1 MAKPQ
6 RRTRRQATSTV
17 ADTEQPARRRADV
30 YALIVILLA
39 AVVIRALYLRE
50 AMADPRFEHPGIDAA
65 YHDHWA
71 TGLATGDWR
80 VPTPYSDPMIRKTAY
95 LRPPG
100 YPYFLA
106 AVYKVFGPNHLA
118 AAIVQMVMGVGNC
131 ALMFLFA
138 RRWFGRATATVA
150 AALMAVHWTFIYFEP
165 VLLAPA
171 LLITL
176 TILLLYI
183 LALWTEKVT
192 VWRAL
197 TVGLLLGCTALV
209 RPNVL
214 LFAPVVVVW
223 AVWAVGRRQGW
234 RRFALATGALA
245 VGSVAA
251 IAPAT
256 IRNAVVASDFVP
268 ISSNFGINLYIGNS
282 EVADGYVVDDLPGL
296 GRFATCFDYRSVVR
310 NVQEQVGRP
319 LSDSEVSSYF
329 AAKATDYIRT
339 YPGRTLRLMGKRA
352 LLFWG
357 PREIAHNQTPH
368 FDRVHS
374 TVLRL
379 VPTNFTLLLS
389 LGLVGAGLTLRRCR
403 TKNQTQEETT
413 RPAAPCSVAVLP
425 VLFVLTWFV
434 SFLPFFVAARYR
446 VPVQPWLA
454 LLAAC
459 GLVTIA
465 RLVAARRWRV
475 AGACMA
481 ACAGLCLLASINFGG
496 YVADEA
502 NPHHQRAVAYQLGGQ
517 LDKAIDAYRHVLR
530 LRPDH
535 DEAHANLGV
544 LLAGRGQVDQAL
556 AHYNESL
563 RVRGDRAEVHSN
575 LAILLAQKGQIP
587 QAVEH
592 LRQALQL
599 KPDYPEGHNNLA
611 SLLIGMGRF
620 AQAADHLRQA
630 LGINPAQPAALESL
644 AWLYATCPQDS
655 VRNGPEAVRL
665 AQQLCQLTDN
675 DPSALDTLAASYA
688 EAGQFAQAVAAAQQA
703 VSAAVQ
709 RGQSQLA
716 PAFEARRRLYR
727 ARQPFREPSPLA
739 R

>member
-1 MAKPQ
+1 MAEPH
-6 RRTRRQATSTV
+6 RRTRRHATGEPEK
-17 ADTEQPARRRADV
+17 AKQPARRRADIYV
-30 YALIVILLA
+30 LIAVLLA
-39 AVVIRALYLRE
+39 AVLLRALYLRE
-50 AMADPRFEHPGIDAA
+50 AVADPRFEHPGIDAA

-80 VPTPYSDPMIRKTAY
+80 VPTPYADPMIRQTAY

-106 AVYKVFGPNHLA
+106 GIYTLFGPHHLA
-118 AAIVQMVMGVGNC
+118 AAIVQMVIGVGNC

-138 RRWFGRATATVA
+138 RRGFGRATAVVA
-150 AALMAVHWTFIYFEP
+150 AALMAVHWTFVYFEP
-165 VLLAPA
+165 VLLAPT

-176 TILLLYI
+176 TILLLYV
-183 LALWTEKVT
+183 LALWAEKVT

-197 TVGLLLGCTALV
+197 AAGLLLGCAALV

-223 AVWAVGRRQGW
+223 AVWAVAHRQGW
-234 RRFALATGALA
+234 RPFALATGALA
-245 VGSVAA
+245 AGSVAA

-256 IRNAVVASDFVP
+256 IRNAVVARDFVP
-268 ISSNFGINLYIGNS
+268 ISSNLGINLYIGNS

-310 NVQEQVGRP
+310 SVQQQAGRP
-319 LSDSEVSSYF
+319 LSDSEVSRYL
-329 AAKATDYIRT
+329 AAKATDYIKT
-339 YPGRTLRLMGKRA
+339 HPWQTLRLIGKRA
-352 LLFWG
+352 FLFWG

-368 FDRVHS
+368 FDRMHS
-374 TVLRL
+374 TALRL
-379 VPTNFTLLLS
+379 VPTNFPSLLS
-389 LGLVGAGLTLRRCR
+389 LALVGAGLTFWQCR
-403 TKNQTQEETT
+403 TRSRRQDEKTPSEAQW
-413 RPAAPCSVAVLP
+413 SVLVLP

-446 VPVQPWLA
+446 VPIQPWLA
-454 LLAAC
+454 LFAAC
-459 GLVTIA
+459 GLVTVA
-465 RLVAARRWRV
+465 RLFAARRWRM
-475 AGACMA
+475 AGACIGV
-481 ACAGLCLLASINFGG
+481 CAGLYLLANVNFGG

-517 LDKAIDAYRHVLR
+517 LDKAIDAYRRVLQ

-544 LLAGRGQVDQAL
+544 LLAARGQLDQAL

-599 KPDYPEGHNNLA
+599 KPDYPEAHNNLA
-611 SLLIGMGRF
+611 SLLIGMGQF
-620 AQAADHLRQA
+620 AQAAEHLREA
-630 LGINPAQPAALESL
+630 LNIDSAQPAALESL
-644 AWLYATCPQDS
+644 AWLYATCPQDTL
-655 VRNGPEAVRL
+655 RNGPEAVRL
-665 AQQLCQLTDN
+665 AQHLCQLTDN
-675 DPSALDTLAASYA
+675 DPSALDTLAAAYA
-688 EAGQFAQAVAAAQQA
+688 ETGQFAQAVAAAQQA
-703 VSAAVQ
+703 VSAATQ
-709 RGQSQLA
+709 RGQSELA

-727 ARQPFREPSPLA
+727 AGQPFREPSPST